1 MVDSGPLKNQT
12 GRKKFM
18 KNTSLTLY
26 DGATRKKRVFV
37 PADQRRITMYVCG
50 PTVYNYAHIGN
61 FRPAVVFDILFRVLR
76 HHYGTE
82 AVVYARNITD
92 IDDKIIKASQETGE
106 SIETITAKYS
116 AIYHE
121 ESAMLNVLLPTVEP
135 IATNYISEMIS
146 MVEELLA
153 NDFAY
158 VVDDHVLFATER
170 FDDYGS
176 FSGADSDEMLAGAR
190 IEVASYKQNPAD
202 FVLWKPSKTGEPG
215 WESPWGRGRPGW
227 HLECSTMI
235 RKELGQTID
244 IHGGGQDLR
253 FPHHENEIAQSAG
266 VHGGAPLARY
276 WVHNG
281 FLQMGADK
289 MSKSLGNIVLAHDL
303 LKRWHGEVLRFA
315 LLSAHYRQPF
325 EWSNDLL
332 VQSKRQ
338 LDRFYRLVED
348 APSVLSDEP
357 PQSIIAALD
366 DDLNTPVAIA
376 ALHAL
381 RDSAIHM
388 EGSARTEAIA
398 SFKAA
403 GHLLG
408 LLTVN
413 PEHWFKAELTESLS
427 AKKIE
432 EFIAQRATARKESD
446 FAAADR
452 IRDHLLTHGVVIEDS
467 QVGTTWRRE

>member
-1 MVDSGPLKNQT
+1 MVDPRTFKNQT
-12 GRKKFM
+12 KRRKST
-18 KNTSLTLY
+18 KNSGITLY
-26 DGATRKKRVFV
+26 DSATREKRVFV
-37 PADQRRITMYVCG
+37 PADQNRVTMYVCG

-76 HHYGTE
+76 HHYGTG

-92 IDDKIIKASQETGE
+92 IDDKIIKASQATGDP
-106 SIETITAKYS
+106 IKTITEKYS

-121 ESAMLNVLLPTVEP
+121 ESARLNVLLPTVEP
-135 IATNYISEMIS
+135 IATNYISEMIA
-146 MVEELLA
+146 MVAQLLA

-158 VVDDHVLFATER
+158 VADGHVLFAVKR
-170 FDDYGS
+170 FAKYGS
-176 FSGADSDEMLAGAR
+176 FSGADRNEMLAGAR
-190 IEVASYKQNPAD
+190 VEVASYKQNPED

-215 WESPWGRGRPGW
+215 WESPWGHGRPGW

-235 RKELGQTID
+235 EKELGQTID

-281 FLQMGADK
+281 FLRMGADK
-289 MSKSLGNIVLAHDL
+289 MSKSLGNIVLVRDL
-303 LKRWHGEVLRFA
+303 LKRWPGEALRFA
-315 LLSAHYRQPF
+315 LLCAHYRQPF

-332 VQSKRQ
+332 AQSKQQ
-338 LDRFYRLVED
+338 LDRFYRLIED
-348 APSVLSDEP
+348 APDVLPSEP
-357 PQSIIAALD
+357 PPSIIAALN

-381 RDSAIHM
+381 RDSAMHV
-388 EGSARTEAIA
+388 EGSARTEVIS

-403 GHLLG
+403 GQLLG
-408 LLTVN
+408 LLTAN
-413 PEHWFKAELTESLS
+413 PEHWFKAELSEGLS
-427 AKKIE
+427 ADKIE
-432 EFIAQRATARKESD
+432 EFIVQRATARKEHD

-467 QVGTTWRRE
+467 QAGTTWRRK